1 LAFEKLIIGSR
12 GSKLAL
18 WQANHVRDSLLTR
31 HPDLVVEVK
40 IIKTLGDKVLDVA
53 LSRIGGK
60 GLFTKE
66 LEQAILSHEVDL
78 AVHSL
83 KDLPTDLPDGLVA
96 GVITA
101 RSHGN
106 DAFVSR
112 ESLSFKGLPAGGR
125 VGTGSLRRRVQLRS
139 LRPDLEY
146 AELRG
151 NVDTRLRKLD
161 AGEYDAIVL
170 AQAGLVRLGLE
181 KRITEVFHVEMVIP
195 AAGQGALALEYREDD
210 SNTSEMLAFLRDNKT
225 SIEVRAER
233 RFLGALGGGCQV
245 PIGVRADLLPDGN
258 LQIQGMIADLEG
270 QRLIRDNLN
279 GSPGDD
285 PGKILAERM
294 LDSGGRELLE
304 EIMEI

>member
-1 LAFEKLIIGSR
+1 MTAEKLIIGSR

-18 WQANHVRDSLLTR
+18 WQANHVRGSLLTR
-31 HPDLVVEVK
+31 YPDLVVEVK

-66 LEQAILSHEVDL
+66 LEQAILSNEVDL

-112 ESLSFKGLPAGGR
+112 ESLSFKELPAGSR

-161 AGEYDAIVL
+161 AGDYDAIVL

-181 KRITEVFHVEMVIP
+181 KRITEVFRAEMVIP

-210 SNTSEMLAFLRDNKT
+210 SNTSEMVAFLGDNKT

-270 QRLIRDNLN
+270 QRLIRDNLR